1 MLPNSFC
8 YEISYRSFFLFHQI
22 HSQSAG
28 IMAFPGGMMGSRQEG
43 MDPEHAQQMQMV
55 KYVSTTRATSPVDAE
70 NHTRCKQQWSPVRSR
85 LE

>member
-1 MLPNSFC
+1 
-8 YEISYRSFFLFHQI
+8 
-22 HSQSAG
+22 
-28 IMAFPGGMMGSRQEG
+28 MGSRQEG
-43 MDPEHAQQMQMV
+43 MDPEQAQQMQMV